1 MNKTT
6 LKTSVISVMILS
18 SFIFG
23 SKVMASDVTGTL
35 NTGISTGVTG
45 VVTSPPNASPAAGTY
60 SLAQSVSLTAVDQ
73 FTTGIYYTTDNITT
87 PSCLTKTGTL
97 YSSPIP
103 VNSTMT
109 IEAISCYPN
118 NTYSTVESLVY
129 TITPTLSTG
138 GGGGEN
144 TITSSVS
151 SGGGGG
157 SISTV
162 GIADFVLLMANW
174 GQTGANNAAD
184 FNRDGAVVG
193 IQDFIWLM
201 ANWTK

>member
-1 MNKTT
+1 M
-6 LKTSVISVMILS
+6 VSVMILS
-18 SFIFG
+18 LFIFG

-129 TITPTLSTG
+129 TITPPLSAG
-138 GGGGEN
+138 
-144 TITSSVS
+144 SPAVLVS
-151 SGGGGG
+151 SGGGGSYSSGG
-157 SISTV
+157 SSVGTTV
-162 GIADFVLLMANW
+162 GIADFVLLMSNW
-174 GQTGANNAAD
+174 GQTGTNNVAD
-184 FNRDGAVVG
+184 FNHDGAVVG
-193 IQDFIWLM
+193 MSDFIWLM

>member
-1 MNKTT
+1 
-6 LKTSVISVMILS
+6 
-18 SFIFG
+18 
-23 SKVMASDVTGTL
+23 MASDVTGTL